1 MKPMRLRVE
10 GDMLIDNHTEV
21 TATVFRDRLRMG
33 VRMTVE
39 LAITLIIGER
49 LRMGMWK
56 MKSV

>member
-1 MKPMRLRVE
+1 MRPMELRVE

-21 TATVFRDRLRMG
+21 TATVFRDRLRMR
-33 VRMTVE
+33 VHMTVE

-49 LRMGMWK
+49 LGMWK

>member
-1 MKPMRLRVE
+1 MRPMELRVE

-21 TATVFRDRLRMG
+21 TATVFRDRLRMR

-49 LRMGMWK
+49 LGMWK